1 MNLAIKK
8 STATDLW
15 PILEREEAPYK
26 TQQWAARSAVS
37 VWSRSFV
44 ATMNF
49 SGKYQLQSQEN
60 FEPFMKAIG
69 ECWTGREPGPAGGGS
84 RV

>member
-1 MNLAIKK
+1 MWKG
-8 STATDLW
+8 
-15 PILEREEAPYK
+15 
-26 TQQWAARSAVS
+26 
-37 VWSRSFV
+37 SFA

-69 ECWTGREPGPAGGGS
+69 ECQTGGGSGPAGHGS